1 MERAIEVLHDD
12 EQVLVVHKP
21 PGLLSV
27 PTPNAEGDDL
37 VAALAR
43 QGQSVIAVHR
53 LDREVSGAVIFA
65 RDAATRDQLEELFR
79 AHAVKKTYWALAQG
93 RFQDKHGVYKWP
105 ILEDGANARI
115 SAQGKPSETRWS
127 VLASYRHA
135 TELQIDLITG
145 RRNQIRLHFAHAGHA
160 LAGERKYAYGR
171 DSQVRIKS
179 RRVALHAWHVEFPH
193 PRTHATLSVECPLPD
208 DLMELRTH
216 LADA

>member
-1 MERAIEVLHDD
+1 MAAVRGTHESVHIGACALGSTRALTSTATDRMRCGPTE
-12 EQVLVVHKP
+12 P
-21 PGLLSV
+21 AV
-27 PTPNAEGDDL
+27 PAGRAKVPST
-37 VAALAR
+37 
-43 QGQSVIAVHR
+43 
-53 LDREVSGAVIFA
+53 SGAQVPSV
-65 RDAATRDQLEELFR
+65 
-79 AHAVKKTYWALAQG
+79 AVSVG
-93 RFQDKHGVYKWP
+93 
-105 ILEDGANARI
+105 
-115 SAQGKPSETRWS
+115 STRWS